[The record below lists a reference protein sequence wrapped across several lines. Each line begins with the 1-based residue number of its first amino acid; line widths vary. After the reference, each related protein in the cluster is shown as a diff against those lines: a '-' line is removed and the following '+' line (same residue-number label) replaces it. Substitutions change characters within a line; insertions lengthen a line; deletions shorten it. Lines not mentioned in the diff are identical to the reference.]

1 MNAATRMQGLIESLL
16 DFSRVTSKA
25 QPLVPTDMNRILADV
40 VEDLQSRIERT
51 NGKVIVGKL
60 PTIDADATQMRQL
73 FQNLV
78 GNALKF
84 AKPDEPPVVHVES
97 ERLANGGWKFRV
109 RDNGIGFE
117 PRYADK
123 IFTIFQRLHGRG
135 EYEGNGIG
143 LAIVRKIVER
153 HGGGITATSEPG
165 EGATFEVSIPP
176 RRAEI
181 IKT

>member
-1 MNAATRMQGLIESLL
+1 
-16 DFSRVTSKA
+16 
-25 QPLVPTDMNRILADV
+25 
-40 VEDLQSRIERT
+40 
-51 NGKVIVGKL
+51 
-60 PTIDADATQMRQL
+60 DATQMRQL
-73 FQNLV
+73 FQNLI

-84 AKPDEPPVVHVES
+84 ARPEQAPQVDVEA
-97 ERLANGGWKFRV
+97 ERLANGGWKLRV

-153 HGGGITATSEPG
+153 HGGDISASSVPG
-165 EGATFEVSIPP
+165 EGATFEVVFPP
-176 RRAEI
+176 RKAEI
-181 IKT
+181 GKR